1 MTQGNGDNGSPT
13 TARGRVRED
22 IRRCIL
28 AGEFKPGE
36 RLTQQHLAKR
46 FGVAQSVVR
55 ESLLEL
61 QLSGLVRSVDNL
73 GIFVSELDT
82 ERLLDAYH
90 VREMFEGL
98 AARVCC
104 ERASRADLREL
115 AEIAEKIHQLGAAK
129 KEKERGSLDRR
140 FHHRMIVI
148 SQNTV
153 LAQLTEAYHVL
164 GMVVQALRPND
175 EIRAEHLAIVRA
187 IEKNKPDEA
196 ERSAR
201 AHVEGTRKAI
211 EEQIAGG
218 KFVPRWVVD

>member
-1 MTQGNGDNGSPT
+1 MTLGNLENGTQT

-36 RLTQQHLAKR
+36 RLTQQLLAKR

-82 ERLLDAYH
+82 ARLLDAYC

-98 AARVCC
+98 AARICC
-104 ERASRADLREL
+104 ERVSRADIREL
-115 AEIAEKIHQLGAAK
+115 NDMAERIYQVGASDKAR
-129 KEKERGSLDRR
+129 ERGVLDRQ

-148 SQNTV
+148 SQNSV
-153 LAQLTEAYHVL
+153 MAQLTEAYHVL

-187 IEKNKPDEA
+187 IEKNKPDDA
-196 ERSAR
+196 ERAAR
-201 AHVEGTRKAI
+201 MHVSGTRRAI
-211 EEQIAGG
+211 EEQIRQG
-218 KFVPRWVVD
+218 KFEPRWVVD